1 MSYQFN
7 YRPLRYSTPAVLA
20 GFLALGCATR
30 GNVQTLDHKINSVSA
45 RAEEAIRIGVDASQR
60 ASKVEFE
67 TFVLGSA
74 LREVKQEKIPGLEK
88 RVEKIEE
95 SPHSYRVLQ
104 AGSHYDDEFGRMV
117 QLAQSRFK
125 DKTLGKNAANANIMY
140 IGETPKHFVVV
151 LGYDANNDGRLTEG
165 RISYTDASG
174 RLVEAEDRIFNDLD
188 DKGNLHAIPIEK
200 NEVPPGIMEAILR
213 LKTVKIG
220 SR

>member
-1 MSYQFN
+1 MYRPFN
-7 YRPLRYSTPAVLA
+7 YRKLLYAAPAVLA
-20 GFLALGCATR
+20 GFLTIGCATKGDVR
-30 GNVQTLDHKINSVSA
+30 NLEHKLGMVSA
-45 RAEEAIRIGVDASQR
+45 RAEEAINIGVDASQR
-60 ASKVEFE
+60 SSRAEFSA
-67 TFVLGSA
+67 FVLGSA
-74 LREVKQEKIPGLEK
+74 IKDIKQDKIPGLEK

-104 AGSHYDDEFGRMV
+104 AGSNYDAEFGRMI

-140 IGETPKHFVVV
+140 IGETPTHFVVV
-151 LGYDANNDGRLTEG
+151 LGYDANNDGLLTEG
-165 RISYTDASG
+165 RLRYTDASG
-174 RLVEAEDRIFNDLD
+174 RIVEAEDRIFNDLD

-200 NEVPPGIMEAILR
+200 NEVPLEIREAILR